1 MHWDGTIDISVFSNW
16 NARLQ
21 PEPESVCRYSPTRIG
36 FPFALTNWVSTFRR
50 STSWSGQTSFLLTS
64 WLLLACKLH
73 KILPYKKHIRV
84 HWICNW
90 LALGIGLDA
99 KTSFPSYQAAKVPG
113 HISLWGAAGK
123 CNKAFSPRRKKG
135 LGIHLWVH
143 KAYHISMAKEMQW
156 TSMAQGRKVDYMC
169 WDYLQEI

>member
-1 MHWDGTIDISVFSNW
+1 MHWDGTIDVSVFSNW

-99 KTSFPSYQAAKVPG
+99 KTSLPSYQAAKVPG

-123 CNKAFSPRRKKG
+123 CNKAFSPRKKKVWQYIYGFIKRTIYQWLRKCNELRWRRG
-135 LGIHLWVH
+135 ERWTICVGITY
-143 KAYHISMAKEMQW
+143 K
-156 TSMAQGRKVDYMC
+156 
-169 WDYLQEI
+169 